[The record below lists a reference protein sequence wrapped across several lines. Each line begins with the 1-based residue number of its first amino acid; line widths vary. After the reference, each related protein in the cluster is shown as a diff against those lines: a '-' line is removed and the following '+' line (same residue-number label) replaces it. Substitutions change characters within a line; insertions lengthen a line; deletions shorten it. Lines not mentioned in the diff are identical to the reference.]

1 MRRNRQFLKPT
12 EAQEK
17 QHADAN
23 APAMECN
30 HNEIPRE
37 AVIPEQ
43 TPSPGKAAVIKTPT
57 VNVEPSVPVAQKT
70 RTSSVNLVPSRL
82 VDFVIK
88 RFMILV
94 IFFHLVRTVLL
105 VKVV

>member
-17 QHADAN
+17 QHADVN

-37 AVIPEQ
+37 PVIPEQ
-43 TPSPGKAAVIKTPT
+43 TPSSGKAAVSKTPT
-57 VNVEPSVPVAQKT
+57 VNVEPSVSVAQKT
-70 RTSSVNLVPSRL
+70 RMSSVNLVPSRL
-82 VDFVIK
+82 ADFDIK
-88 RFMILV
+88 R
-94 IFFHLVRTVLL
+94 
-105 VKVV
+105 

>member
-17 QHADAN
+17 QHADVN

-30 HNEIPRE
+30 HGIPRE
-37 AVIPEQ
+37 PVIPEQ
-43 TPSPGKAAVIKTPT
+43 IPSPGKAAVIKTPT

-70 RTSSVNLVPSRL
+70 GMSSVNLVPSRL
-82 VDFVIK
+82 ADFDIK
-88 RFMILV
+88 R
-94 IFFHLVRTVLL
+94 
-105 VKVV
+105 